1 MAYGSGLENHHTE
14 MYREFESLILRTM
27 DKLKEYLRKEFIYNT
42 VPKYYKYFEE
52 WFNNLTKNQLVYYTA
67 YMNGCKTPY

>member
-1 MAYGSGLENHHTE
+1 MAVVLKTTIQKCIGSSNL
-14 MYREFESLILRTM
+14 SSSAM
-27 DKLKEYLRKEFIYNT
+27 DKLKEYLKKEFIYNT

-52 WFNNLTKNQLVYYTA
+52 WFNSLTKNQLVYYTA

>member
-1 MAYGSGLENHHTE
+1 MALVLKTRVQQCTGSSNL
-14 MYREFESLILRTM
+14 SSSAM
-27 DKLKEYLRKEFIYNT
+27 DKLKEYLKKEFIYNT

-52 WFNNLTKNQLVYYTA
+52 WFNNLTKNQLVFYTA

>member
-1 MAYGSGLENHHTE
+1 
-14 MYREFESLILRTM
+14 M
-27 DKLKEYLRKEFIYNT
+27 DKLKEYLKKEFIYNT

-52 WFNNLTKNQLVYYTA
+52 WFNNLTKNQLVFYTA

>member
-52 WFNNLTKNQLVYYTA
+52 WFNNLTKSQLVYYTA
-67 YMNGCKTPY
+67 YMNGNKTPY